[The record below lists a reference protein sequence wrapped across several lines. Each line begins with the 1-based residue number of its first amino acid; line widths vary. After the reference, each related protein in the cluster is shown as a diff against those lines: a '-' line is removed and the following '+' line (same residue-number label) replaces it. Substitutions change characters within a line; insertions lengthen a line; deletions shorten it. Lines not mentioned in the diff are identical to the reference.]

1 MQGNAQPHHAA
12 FAQLAAKGAD
22 ARRIAHLSASTW
34 RDIDAA
40 LSPIVGPR
48 GVAALFNRSLFVTS
62 AHYPCLTA
70 VRESDSPPGEFATLQ
85 ATLAQQT
92 TSNAASAS
100 DALLQTFKQLLTKLI
115 GGSLT
120 ERLLE
125 SVLNNLSCGSAV
137 QDISS

>member
-1 MQGNAQPHHAA
+1 MQPTAQPHHAA
-12 FAQLAAKGAD
+12 FAQLAAEGAD
-22 ARRIAHLSASTW
+22 ARRIAELSASTW

-48 GVAALFNRSLFVTS
+48 GVAALYNRSLFLTGT
-62 AHYPCLTA
+62 HHPCLTA
-70 VRESDSPPGEFATLQ
+70 VRESDSPPGEFAALQ

-125 SVLNNLSCGSAV
+125 SVLNNLTYGSAV